1 VLWNGGI
8 SFGGVASFIFADLII
23 LPILNIYRKYYG
35 VRMTRYLLVTFYLSM
50 VIAGWI
56 VELLF
61 GILGL
66 VPEERHA
73 HVMEASVSWNYT
85 TFLNIVFL
93 ALTAILVARFL
104 RTGGRAMLRMMNM
117 APHGEDDHEDGG
129 VATYTCPMHLEVRSS
144 TPGRCPKCGMDV
156 VREQP

>member
-1 VLWNGGI
+1 MHHC
-8 SFGGVASFIFADLII
+8 
-23 LPILNIYRKYYG
+23 RQ
-35 VRMTRYLLVTFYLSM
+35 
-50 VIAGWI
+50 I

-104 RTGGRAMLRMMNM
+104 RTG
-117 APHGEDDHEDGG
+117 APP
-129 VATYTCPMHLEVRSS
+129 C
-144 TPGRCPKCGMDV
+144 CG
-156 VREQP
+156 